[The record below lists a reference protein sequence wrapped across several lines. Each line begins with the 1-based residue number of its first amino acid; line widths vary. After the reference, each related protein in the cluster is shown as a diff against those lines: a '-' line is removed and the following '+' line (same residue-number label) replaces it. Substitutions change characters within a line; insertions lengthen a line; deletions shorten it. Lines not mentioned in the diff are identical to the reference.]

1 MADVAK
7 PRSGRRAPNSDTKVV
22 APLSGKLDNL
32 KALQGAI
39 NDASSRTAALW
50 ISFLTFMAYL
60 TMTVGAV
67 THENLLKQTAIK
79 LPVFN
84 VDLPLVGFFW
94 IAPLFFL
101 LVHFYLFLQLVIL
114 VRKLASFDASL
125 DAAVANKDEREE
137 YRKRLDGFL
146 VVQFLC
152 GVEELRN
159 GLTGKML
166 RAVAFITLVILPILL
181 LLQFQLTFLPYHET
195 WVTWSHRLVILIDIR
210 LAWIFWSAIRSG
222 DGTIHFPELQF
233 EWLRMFTGGSRLHYG
248 RQNIRRIGQAIR
260 DAFRSSRLGF
270 SASLGVVLFSLF
282 VVAFADEPISKVVQ
296 IPSFNIRDNKVS
308 FELKPISEVILHG
321 PIDMVEGRP
330 RTWFSNVLVVPNKKL
345 IDDNAGETPFPS
357 LSLRGRNL
365 SGAVFVN
372 SDLRN
377 TDFTGANLNDAVLDY
392 AQLARARFGCASL
405 YDQVTKPGWPKD
417 GCTWLQRASFALAQ
431 LQGANLGRAR
441 MHGAILI
448 SAKLQA
454 ADLSAA
460 QLQGVMFTNADMTGA
475 TLRSADLSYAFLDGA
490 IMIGVDFSSSQL
502 QGVLLGDT
510 RFDLSLIKY
519 VASPSLDRA
528 PLRIAKPMPYE
539 GSSNVEG
546 QIAKYF
552 RYTAVSAVSEGVSEQ
567 VSAGFDSESLNKF
580 RKSVMASLIPAG
592 IIARDFETTYAQ
604 AAEKKWS
611 DVVEIAKKEP
621 ITGAKEYLVEKAC
634 DIRIGPFI
642 TLSLIRSEPL
652 IRSERIMFVGLD
664 EALEVIGVLKNP
676 PNHCPGVQSLSDELK
691 ARLGPIEEDILKKRG
706 RAAGAKGAIDGSG
719 KPAAISSPDPPAS
732 QTVGV
737 R

>member
-22 APLSGKLDNL
+22 APLSSKLDNL

-39 NDASSRTAALW
+39 NDASSRSAALW

-67 THENLLKQTAIK
+67 THENLLKQTTIK

-125 DAAVANKDEREE
+125 DAAVASKEEREE

-159 GLTGKML
+159 GLTGKLL
-166 RAVAFITLVILPILL
+166 RAVAFITLVILPIVL

-195 WVTWSHRLVILIDIR
+195 WVTWSHRLVVLIDIR

-233 EWLRMFTGGSRLHYG
+233 EWRRMFTGGSRFHHG
-248 RQNIRRIGQAIR
+248 RQNIQRIGQAIR
-260 DAFRSSRLGF
+260 DAFHSSRLGF

-282 VVAFADEPISKVVQ
+282 VVAFADEPISKLVQ
-296 IPSFNIRDNKVS
+296 VPTYDIRDNQVS
-308 FELKPISEVILHG
+308 WELKPISEVVLHG

-345 IDDNAGETPFPS
+345 VDDKAVDSPFPS

-377 TDFTGANLNDAVLDY
+377 ADFTGANLNGAVLDY

-405 YDQVTKPGWPKD
+405 YDRVTEPGWPRD

-431 LQGANLGRAR
+431 LQGATLERAR
-441 MHGAILI
+441 MHGAIFI
-448 SAKLQA
+448 WANLQA
-454 ADLSAA
+454 ADMSAA
-460 QLQGVMFTNADMTGA
+460 HLQGAMFTNARMTGA
-475 TLRSADLSYAFLDGA
+475 RLRAADLSSAFLDGA
-490 IMIGVDFSSSQL
+490 IMVGTDFSKSQL
-502 QGVLLGDT
+502 QGVLVGET
-510 RFDLSLIKY
+510 GFDLSVIQY
-519 VASPSLDRA
+519 MDTPSLDRA
-528 PLRIAKPMPYE
+528 PLRILHDERDKDFDR
-539 GSSNVEG
+539 
-546 QIAKYF
+546 QIARYF
-552 RYTAVSAVSEGVSEQ
+552 RYTAVSPSYPEGKYEQ
-567 VSAGFDSESLNKF
+567 VSAGFDSASLNRF
-580 RKSVMASLIPAG
+580 RKSVIDSLIPLG
-592 IIARDFETTYAQ
+592 IIARNFETTYAQ
-604 AAEKKWS
+604 AVERKWSEVAEKLEKM
-611 DVVEIAKKEP
+611 EP
-621 ITGAKEYLVEKAC
+621 STGDTEYLVKPAC
-634 DIRIGPFI
+634 DIKTGVLA
-642 TLSLIRSEPL
+642 TPL
-652 IRSERIMFVGLD
+652 LARAERIMFAGP
-664 EALEVIGVLKNP
+664 EAALEVINGLKNP
-676 PNHCPGVQSLSDELK
+676 SNSCSLSDDLKEHLDRIENKLK
-691 ARLGPIEEDILKKRG
+691 AKPG
-706 RAAGAKGAIDGSG
+706 AGQAKGAVTTGSKDGTVGFG
-719 KPAAISSPDPPAS
+719 KAATTSVPDPSPP
-732 QTVGV
+732 QTVLD

>member
-1 MADVAK
+1 MANEAK
-7 PRSGRRAPNSDTKVV
+7 PRAGRSASNGDTKMI
-22 APLSGKLDNL
+22 APQSSKLDNL

-67 THENLLKQTAIK
+67 THENLLKQTTIK

-114 VRKLASFDASL
+114 VRKVASFGASL
-125 DAAVANKDEREE
+125 DAAVPSKEEREE

-146 VVQFLC
+146 VVQFLS
-152 GVEELRN
+152 GVEEVRE
-159 GLTGKML
+159 GLTGKLL
-166 RAVAFITLVILPILL
+166 RAVAFITLVILPIML
-181 LLQFQLTFLPYHET
+181 LLQFQLTFLPYHEAS
-195 WVTWSHRLVILIDIR
+195 VTWIHRLVILIDIR

-222 DGTIHFPELQF
+222 DGTIDFPELQF
-233 EWLRMFTGGSRLHYG
+233 RWRRFIEGPARI
-248 RQNIRRIGQAIR
+248 RQVRKDIRRVGQAIR
-260 DAFRSSRLGF
+260 AAFHSSRSGF
-270 SASLGVVLFSLF
+270 VASLGVILFSLF
-282 VVAFADEPISKVVQ
+282 VVAFADERIAKVVQ
-296 IPSFNIRDNKVS
+296 VPTYFDIRDNKMLW
-308 FELKPISEVILHG
+308 ELKPISDVILHG

-330 RTWFSNVLVVPNKKL
+330 RAWFSNVLVVPNKKL
-345 IDDNAGETPFPS
+345 IDEKAVDTPFPS

-377 TDFTGANLNDAVLDY
+377 VDFTGANLNSAVLDY
-392 AQLARARFGCASL
+392 AQLARARFECATL
-405 YDQVTKPGWPKD
+405 YDRVTKPGWPQD

-431 LQGANLGRAR
+431 LQGARFGRAR

-448 SAKLQA
+448 AANLQSA
-454 ADLSAA
+454 DMSAA
-460 QLQGVMFTNADMTGA
+460 QLQGVMFTNAEMTGA
-475 TLRSADLSYAFLDGA
+475 RLKSADLSSAFLDGA
-490 IMIGVDFSSSQL
+490 TMIGTDFSDSQL

-510 RFDLSLIKY
+510 WFDLSLIQY

-528 PLRIAKPMPYE
+528 PLRIAKPLSDE
-539 GSSNVEG
+539 ENKNVDD

-552 RYTAVSAVSEGVSEQ
+552 RYTVVSPSHPEGVPEQ
-567 VSAGFDSESLNKF
+567 VSAGFDSESLNRF
-580 RKSVMASLIPAG
+580 RQSVIASLIPTG
-592 IIARDFETTYAQ
+592 IIARDFAVTYEQ
-604 AAEKKWS
+604 AVEIKWS
-611 DVVEIAKKEP
+611 EVAEIARKAP
-621 ITGAKEYLVEKAC
+621 STGAKEYLVKPAC
-634 DIRIGPFI
+634 DVRTGPFL
-642 TLSLIRSEPL
+642 TPSLT
-652 IRSERIMFVGLD
+652 RSERIRFTGP
-664 EALEVIGVLKNP
+664 EAALEVIGALKNP
-676 PNHCPGVQSLSDELK
+676 SNYCAGAQSLSKELK
-691 ARLGPIEEDILKKRG
+691 AHLDEIENKLKG
-706 RAAGAKGAIDGSG
+706 MVRAAGSKNEIDSSG
-719 KPAAISSPDPPAS
+719 KPAAVSSPDPLAS